1 MVRSRADALVSS
13 GATFPPS
20 VARSSRKIES
30 SKAHDPER
38 VVVVDSTVL
47 EEQLASSNLEVVAW
61 PGDTADEAPRVAL
74 VDARKET
81 NGGGEN
87 RVVEV
92 RRRWPLVDVLVIA
105 PRASGAEVRA
115 FLRAGVKDVLVEND
129 STDAIERAVDAILD
143 DQRILP
149 VVDELARSR
158 VRTSRFEGMLSR
170 SQAMWEVFET
180 CARVAPSDANVLI
193 FGETG
198 TGKELLARAIH
209 KRSGRSGRF
218 VAVNC
223 SSLPEALVE
232 SELFGHERGAFTGA
246 ARARRGIFAAADGG
260 TVFLDEI
267 GDMSPSAQQSLL
279 RTLET
284 RTIRPVGGTEE
295 IPVDVRIVAATH
307 VDLDDAVAANS
318 FREDLFYRLDVIR
331 LIVPPLRDRPEDAVF
346 LFAHFLKRFARQYG
360 VEAPRIQSQALE
372 RLSAYPWP
380 GNVREVENFA
390 ERVTLRRRRNLAV
403 KDVEEWIRPAGIAN
417 DGQAIDSPD
426 EGATSRSEAARSR
439 LDTRQT
445 LAAAVEPIVAELER
459 EYLRAVLSDCRGVIQ
474 DVADRS
480 GLSRR
485 TVQRRMKA
493 LGLRKE
499 DFRGS

>member
-1 MVRSRADALVSS
+1 MRK
-13 GATFPPS
+13 
-20 VARSSRKIES
+20 SSRRGDAPKQ
-30 SKAHDPER
+30 ADPER
-38 VVVVDSTVL
+38 TIVVDSTDLVD
-47 EEQLASSNLEVVAW
+47 QLGASSLDVVTW
-61 PGDTADEAPRVAL
+61 PIDEPDDAPRVAL
-74 VDARKET
+74 VDARREAPDAVQARIT
-81 NGGGEN
+81 
-87 RVVEV
+87 EV
-92 RRRWPLVDVLVIA
+92 RRRWPLVDVLVVA
-105 PRASGAEVRA
+105 PQASGAQVRS
-115 FLRAGVKDVLVEND
+115 FLRAGVRDVLVEDD
-129 STDAIERAVDAILD
+129 SDEAIERAAGAILD
-143 DQRILP
+143 EQRILP

-198 TGKELLARAIH
+198 TGKDLLARAIH
-209 KRSGRSGRF
+209 QRSGRSGRF

-284 RTIRPVGGTEE
+284 GTIRPVGGTEE

-307 VDLDDAVAANS
+307 VNLDEAVAANA

-331 LIVPPLRDRPEDAVF
+331 LSVPPLRDRPEDAVF

-360 VEAPRIQSQALE
+360 VEPPRIQSPALE
-372 RLSAYPWP
+372 RLSTYPWP

-390 ERVTLRRRRNLAV
+390 ERVALRRKRNLSLS
-403 KDVEEWIRPAGIAN
+403 DVEEWIRPAGLVN
-417 DGQAIDSPD
+417 DGEAGARETKRTGEASAN
-426 EGATSRSEAARSR
+426 ATS
-439 LDTRQT
+439 LDTQAT
-445 LAAAVEPIVAELER
+445 LAAAIAPIVSELER
-459 EYLRAVLSDCRGVIQ
+459 DYLRAVLSECRGVVQ
-474 DVADRS
+474 AAAARA

-485 TVQRRMKA
+485 TLQRKMRA
-493 LGLRKE
+493 HGLRKE
-499 DFRGS
+499 EFRSS